1 MKPAMELETSNIYQ
15 KYISSN
21 NSFKQYNTPL
31 FRNVVHTTVNCK
43 RSDTKDEKKKTR
55 ISKSRPLV
63 TYLNVPSIC
72 ENNRNESQAN

>member
-43 RSDTKDEKKKTR
+43 RSDTKDEKKKNKDIKKPTPCHLFKCA
-55 ISKSRPLV
+55 INMQK
-63 TYLNVPSIC
+63 
-72 ENNRNESQAN
+72 